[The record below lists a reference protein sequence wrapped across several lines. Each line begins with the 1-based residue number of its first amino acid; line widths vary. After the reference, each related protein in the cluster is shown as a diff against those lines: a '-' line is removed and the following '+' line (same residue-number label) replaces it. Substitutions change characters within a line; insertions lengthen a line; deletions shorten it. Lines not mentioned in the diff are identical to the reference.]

1 MIEKKLEM
9 LEKNTEKK
17 DIRNDSERRRETRNK
32 KTKSRKVGQRR
43 WNGQSTRSIQ
53 WIVKPLG

>member
-43 WNGQSTRSIQ
+43 
-53 WIVKPLG
+53 

>member
-17 DIRNDSERRRETRNK
+17 DIRNDSERRRETRNRR
-32 KTKSRKVGQRR
+32 TKGRRVG
-43 WNGQSTRSIQ
+43 
-53 WIVKPLG
+53 